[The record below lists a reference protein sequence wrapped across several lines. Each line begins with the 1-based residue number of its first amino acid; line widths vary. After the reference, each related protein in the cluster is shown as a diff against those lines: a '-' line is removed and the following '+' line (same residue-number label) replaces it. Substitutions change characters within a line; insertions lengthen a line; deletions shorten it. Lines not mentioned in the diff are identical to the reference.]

1 MRRLSNLVLASA
13 ALVASSAS
21 QARAQHAGIAADVA
35 FSPDSSYVARV
46 YLPAVTDSSTL
57 VREFRVDVRRR
68 SAAFAPTD
76 DYLFAMRGRAA
87 PALEWRGPFTLRVT
101 YAPSA
106 QLLRALDFSG
116 AVAID
121 YRPSHVEFPRTGLW
135 DAHAH
140 VSWYGEA
147 ALDSLTA
154 YGIVAVR
161 DCGGDP
167 IQLRRWRD
175 EIATGQRRGPR
186 IYFSGPAMDGPK
198 NARFRNFVSTP
209 EEGRRVVDS
218 LAALGVS
225 FIKTHN
231 ALSPAT
237 YFAILREAQLRG
249 LKVASHLPRGVPAW
263 EAADSGAASLE
274 HAAESLLASPI
285 YAGYASDVAGAV
297 AWWRSPAG
305 DSAIGHLQ
313 RTGVAVTPTLVAYRA
328 FAASAANAQDSA
340 GRYEVLAFLEDLTGR
355 LYRAG
360 IPIMAGS
367 DFAGPESPLVPGR
380 SLRDELDLLVD
391 AGLTPQAAVAAATT
405 VPATWLRGR

>member
-1 MRRLSNLVLASA
+1 MRRLAHRVFASA
-13 ALVASSAS
+13 ALVASSAI
-21 QARAQHAGIAADVA
+21 QARAQHAGMTADVA

-46 YLPAVTDSSTL
+46 YLPAATDSSTL

-68 SAAFAPTD
+68 SAAFAPTG

-106 QLLRALDFSG
+106 QLLRELYRYDS
-116 AVAID
+116 VAMD

-167 IQLRRWRD
+167 VQLRRWRD

-186 IYFSGPAMDGPK
+186 IYFSGPAIDGPK
-198 NARFRNFVSTP
+198 NARYRLIVRTP
-209 EEGRRVVDS
+209 EEGRRAVDS

-237 YFAILREAQLRG
+237 YFAVLREARRRG
-249 LKVASHLPRGVPAW
+249 LRVASHLPRGVPAW

-328 FAASAANAQDSA
+328 FAGSAENAQDSA
-340 GRYEVLAFLEDLTGR
+340 GRYEVLAFLEELTGR

-391 AGLTPQAAVAAATT
+391 AGLTPQAAVATATT
-405 VPATWLRGR
+405 VPATWMKGP